1 MKPRA
6 FTSNT
11 LAEFAGVRA
20 YGLTNPI
27 AVIPNGVDV
36 TPFDLA
42 RESNVGSTDFHDKR
56 IMLFLSRLHEKKGLG
71 HLIDAWHRVVESHH
85 QWHLVIAGP
94 DDGFE
99 RAARRARRGVEA
111 RRVRHVCRRLQGE
124 RKHAAFAAA
133 HAFALPSYSEG
144 FAMAILE
151 AMAARLPVLIT
162 PGCNFP
168 EVAQANAGVEVQPTV
183 DDTERGLR
191 MLMSMSDDERR
202 AMGQRARVLI
212 ERSYTWDAV
221 AVKTIE
227 LYNWLLG
234 RSLVKPAFVAE

>member
-1 MKPRA
+1 
-6 FTSNT
+6 
-11 LAEFAGVRA
+11 
-20 YGLTNPI
+20 
-27 AVIPNGVDV
+27 VDV
-36 TPFDLA
+36 SPFDLA
-42 RESNVGSTDFHDKR
+42 RESNVVSTEFHDKR

-71 HLIDAWHRVVESHH
+71 HLIDAWHRVANSHPK
-85 QWHLVIAGP
+85 WHLVIAGP

-99 RAARRARRGVEA
+99 RAARARVAELKLAASVTFAGA
-111 RRVRHVCRRLQGE
+111 LQGE
-124 RKHAAFAAA
+124 RKHAAFAVA
-133 HAFALPSYSEG
+133 HAFALPSFSEG
-144 FAMAILE
+144 FSMAILE

-168 EVAQANAGVEVQPTV
+168 EVAQADAGVEVQPTV

-191 MLMSMSDDERR
+191 MLMSMNDIDRR
-202 AMGQRARVLI
+202 AMGARARALI

-234 RSLVKPAFVAE
+234 RSSVKPVFVVE